1 MAGPQ
6 AGKQLTRSGTFADAH
21 DGGTPAGE
29 GTGTVLN
36 QRPPSK
42 PARRRNISE
51 RNRPLWMLISG
62 GLLMLVIIVVPLIL
76 GIYMST
82 LNLDQ
87 YSLRK
92 WISAPFIGVE
102 NFVEA
107 LTNSPL
113 LHSVWLSVSYSL
125 IAMVVT
131 VPLGIA
137 AAVATQNA
145 FKGRALMRSPK
156 NPDTFAM
163 RTGLGSGTTGMGR
176 WRTSRPRRLQT
187 QARIRARRPAYGRGR
202 ERQPERSSS

>member
-1 MAGPQ
+1 MRTVAGPVPD
-6 AGKQLTRSGTFADAH
+6 KQLTRSGTFADAH
-21 DGGTPAGE
+21 DAGSTASA
-29 GTGTVLN
+29 GTGTVGS
-36 QRPPSK
+36 QGPSK
-42 PARRRNISE
+42 KPVRRRNISE
-51 RNRPLWMLISG
+51 RNRPLWMLIPG
-62 GLLMLVIIVVPLIL
+62 GLLMLIIIVVPLIL

-107 LTNSPL
+107 LTDSPL

-131 VPLGIA
+131 LPLGIA

-145 FKGRALMRSPK
+145 FKGRALIRSIFLIP
-156 NPDTFAM
+156 
-163 RTGLGSGTTGMGR
+163 
-176 WRTSRPRRLQT
+176 
-187 QARIRARRPAYGRGR
+187 
-202 ERQPERSSS
+202 